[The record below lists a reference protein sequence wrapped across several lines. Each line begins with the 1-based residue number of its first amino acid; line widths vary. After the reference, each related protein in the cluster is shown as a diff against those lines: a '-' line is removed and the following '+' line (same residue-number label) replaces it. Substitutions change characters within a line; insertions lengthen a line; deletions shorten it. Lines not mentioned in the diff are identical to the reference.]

1 MRAARTGRAQP
12 ARPTGH
18 LVGPIIAVQPWPP
31 LLVQAAWWADPATR
45 RVPLAVV
52 AEGGAILAASVDAL
66 EQGVVAGQTLP
77 QARLRCPMLVTVP
90 PERAVAAE
98 LWHHALTALL
108 TLSPVVEAA
117 AHDGAIAYLDGR
129 GLDLLWGDTRA
140 VARKALHA
148 LAAGDL
154 TARAGA
160 GPSRAV
166 ASALARRMD
175 ASGPQVLPAEESRA
189 FLAALPLSDP
199 LFALDDSLRDDL
211 HSLGL
216 ATARQLAALSH
227 DDVATRFGPAV
238 SAAWATARG
247 ADEPPLRAWAPSERI
262 VAQRALEGAVADRTI
277 VDAALAPL
285 CEDLDARLRAA
296 GRATELLS
304 LQLTCEDAPPTLR
317 CLHPVAPLQGSAA
330 LTLAAHA
337 LWAQMQPPAPVVA
350 FTLTATRL
358 CRATAHQETLFGPD
372 GDAAA
377 EGPASA
383 RAARLAQILQTHSA
397 QFGAGRVR
405 RPRHD
410 PLDSEGWT
418 WSEHEP

>member
-1 MRAARTGRAQP
+1 
-12 ARPTGH
+12 
-18 LVGPIIAVQPWPP
+18 
-31 LLVQAAWWADPATR
+31 VQAAWWADPATR
-45 RVPLAVV
+45 RGPLAVV
-52 AEGGAILAASVDAL
+52 AEDGAILAASVDAL

-129 GLDLLWGDTRA
+129 GLDLLWGRCAAQQPGAPRPWRDTRA
-140 VARKALHA
+140 VARKALHI

-166 ASALARRMD
+166 ASVLARRMD
-175 ASGPQVLPAEESRA
+175 ASGPQVLSAEESRA

-216 ATARQLAALSH
+216 ATACQLAALSH

-262 VAQRALEGAVADRTI
+262 VAQRVLEGAVADRTV

-317 CLHPVAPLQGSAA
+317 CLHPIAPLQGAAA

-358 CRATAHQETLFGPD
+358 CRATAHQETLFGAD

-377 EGPASA
+377 ERSANA
-383 RAARLAQILQTHSA
+383 RAARLAQVLQTHSA

-410 PLDSEGWT
+410 PLDAEGWI

>member
-1 MRAARTGRAQP
+1 
-12 ARPTGH
+12 
-18 LVGPIIAVQPWPP
+18 
-31 LLVQAAWWADPATR
+31 VQAAWWADPATR
-45 RVPLAVV
+45 RGPLAVV
-52 AEGGAILAASVDAL
+52 AEDGAILAASVDAL

-129 GLDLLWGDTRA
+129 GLDLLWGRCAAPAPRPVGARGLRPRGGQPGAPRPWRDTRA
-140 VARKALHA
+140 VARKALHI

-166 ASALARRMD
+166 ASVLARRMD
-175 ASGPQVLPAEESRA
+175 ASGPQVLSAEESRA

-199 LFALDDSLRDDL
+199 LFALDDGLRGDL

-216 ATARQLAALSH
+216 ATACQLAALSH

-262 VAQRALEGAVADRTI
+262 VAQRVLEGAVADRTV

-317 CLHPVAPLQGSAA
+317 CLHPIAPLQGAAA

-358 CRATAHQETLFGPD
+358 CRATAHQETLFGAD

-377 EGPASA
+377 ERSANA
-383 RAARLAQILQTHSA
+383 RAARLAQVLQTHSA

-410 PLDSEGWT
+410 PLDAEGWI

>member
-52 AEGGAILAASVDAL
+52 AEGAAILAASVDAL

-166 ASALARRMD
+166 ASAVARRMD
-175 ASGPQVLPAEESRA
+175 ASGPQVLFAEESRA

-262 VAQRALEGAVADRTI
+262 VAQRAFEGAVADRTV
-277 VDAALAPL
+277 VDAALVPL

-350 FTLTATRL
+350 
-358 CRATAHQETLFGPD
+358 
-372 GDAAA
+372 AAP
-377 EGPASA
+377 PAPRS
-383 RAARLAQILQTHSA
+383 R
-397 QFGAGRVR
+397 FGALPAR
-405 RPRHD
+405 RSASSSSCRSATPTPCEAHREASEKPNATLCEPGGP
-410 PLDSEGWT
+410 PLTRDGT
-418 WSEHEP
+418 PDDGL